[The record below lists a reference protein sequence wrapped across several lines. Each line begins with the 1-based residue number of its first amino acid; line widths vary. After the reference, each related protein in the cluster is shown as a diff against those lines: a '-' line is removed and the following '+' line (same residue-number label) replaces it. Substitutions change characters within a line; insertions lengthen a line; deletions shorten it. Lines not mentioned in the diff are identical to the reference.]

1 MFFFYSHGGGDNFV
15 YVMLIMSKETHLNDT
30 NGKKQS
36 YFKANRYHTFRQL

>member
-30 NGKKQS
+30 NGKKHS